1 MTSNI
6 TLGKV
11 ERRIMADIIVE
22 SKKYAIKEYNIAF
35 DLTLKQ
41 INEKMDL
48 SLGRNAFVKENTGY
62 GTNFTYETAD
72 IKCEIKMHKLD
83 KKIKVM
89 YGCMRK
95 CNQKSD
101 SVIAKMLFNKI
112 EKTDYAYCYGYH
124 LRKENRMA
132 NTFYKIS
139 DQSNFYEFIS
149 ENVYAAIVY
158 YIKRLK
164 ILGIKYE

>member
-1 MTSNI
+1 
-6 TLGKV
+6 
-11 ERRIMADIIVE
+11 
-22 SKKYAIKEYNIAF
+22 
-35 DLTLKQ
+35 
-41 INEKMDL
+41 
-48 SLGRNAFVKENTGY
+48 
-62 GTNFTYETAD
+62 
-72 IKCEIKMHKLD
+72 
-83 KKIKVM
+83 M

-95 CNQKSD
+95 CNQKLD

-124 LRKENRMA
+124 LRKENRMG

-139 DQSNFYEFIS
+139 DECNSYEFIS

>member
-1 MTSNI
+1 
-6 TLGKV
+6 
-11 ERRIMADIIVE
+11 MADIIVE
-22 SKKYAIKEYNIAF
+22 SKEYAIKEYNIAF

-41 INEKMDL
+41 INKKMDL

-62 GTNFTYETAD
+62 GTNFTCKIAD

-101 SVIAKMLFNKI
+101 SVIARMLFNKI

-124 LRKENRMA
+124 LRKENRMG

-139 DQSNFYEFIS
+139 DECNFYEFIS